1 MIIDVNSQ
9 MVNFHQAPEFI
20 YNNHL
25 TGQKVLSVIEDELK
39 RCQSF
44 TISVAFITM
53 GGLTPLLQ
61 TLKEL
66 EQRGVPGRVLTTDY
80 LGFNDP
86 KVLEKLASLKNIE
99 LRVYC
104 SAKSSYGFHTKGYI
118 FQNEADYKIIIGSSN
133 LTAGALTINK
143 EWNTKVQS
151 LEDDNYTQKIL
162 KEFEAQWT
170 SPYTLSYEEF
180 IPWYR
185 TEWVKQEVQKT
196 RITLPQVAEPTYQS
210 ILRPNAMQSVF
221 IENLRALRA
230 KGERRGLLISATGT
244 GKTYASAFA
253 LKDMKP
259 KRILFVVHREQI
271 AKQARESYRRV
282 FNQPSDN
289 FGLLS
294 GSHKDLTKPYLFG
307 TIQTLQK
314 DDILN
319 QFKPDDFDVIVI
331 DEVHRAGASS
341 YQKIVNYF
349 QPQFLLGMTASP
361 ERTDGFDIFQM
372 FDHNIAYEIRLQ
384 KALEENLLCP
394 FHYFG
399 ITDLNINDESIDI
412 SKQGDAFNRINF
424 SKRIDYILEQAEYY
438 GYSGDRVK
446 GLVFCSTKEDA
457 QKLSQAFNAKGY
469 RTAALTG
476 SDSQEVREATIQR
489 LVSDVPSDPNQ
500 QLDYIFSVDIF
511 NEGIDIPEVN
521 QIIML
526 RPTESP
532 IVFVQQLGRGLRKH
546 KEKEY
551 VVILDFIGN
560 YNTNFMIPIALSGDR
575 SYNKDNLRRYIQ
587 EGNRIIPG
595 TSTIHFDSIAKQRIF
610 ASIDSAKLGDARLLK
625 ESYKQLKYKLGRI
638 PSLLD
643 FDTYDSIDP
652 LKIFAN
658 KTYGSYYTFLKKV
671 EGINFA
677 EALNERQINMLEYI
691 SQKLASGMR
700 PHELILLQLILD
712 GHSDNLIAKTCDIL
726 QKDYHIQLSD
736 VGKENLINML
746 TNQFGVKQAMKTFK
760 DAIFIESAD
769 SDYTVSPNFANE
781 LESQDFKQG
790 VLEAIK
796 FGLHRYNRD
805 YNQPYK
811 NTGLRLY
818 AKYTYEDV
826 CRLLEWKQNEV
837 PLNIGGYKFDKHTK
851 TYPVFINY
859 HKSDQIQDT
868 IKYEDRFINQ
878 SRIKAISKNKRS
890 LDSEDVKTALHA
902 QELGVRMELFVRK
915 NKDDNESKEFYYLG
929 PIYATGQTESI
940 LMADGKSTAVELEYQ
955 LEVPVRDDIY
965 DYIVNG

>member
-446 GLVFCSTKEDA
+446 GLVFCSPKEEA
-457 QKLSQAFNAKGY
+457 QKRSQGFNAKGY
-469 RTAALTG
+469 RTVALTG

-489 LVSDVPSDPNQ
+489 LVSDVPSDPKQ
-500 QLDYIFSVDIF
+500 QVDYIVSVDIF

-726 QKDYHIQLSD
+726 QKYYHIQLSD

-790 VLEAIK
+790 VLEAIN

>member
-307 TIQTLQK
+307 T
-314 DDILN
+314 
-319 QFKPDDFDVIVI
+319 
-331 DEVHRAGASS
+331 
-341 YQKIVNYF
+341 
-349 QPQFLLGMTASP
+349 
-361 ERTDGFDIFQM
+361 
-372 FDHNIAYEIRLQ
+372 
-384 KALEENLLCP
+384 
-394 FHYFG
+394 
-399 ITDLNINDESIDI
+399 
-412 SKQGDAFNRINF
+412 
-424 SKRIDYILEQAEYY
+424 
-438 GYSGDRVK
+438 
-446 GLVFCSTKEDA
+446 
-457 QKLSQAFNAKGY
+457 
-469 RTAALTG
+469 
-476 SDSQEVREATIQR
+476 
-489 LVSDVPSDPNQ
+489 
-500 QLDYIFSVDIF
+500 
-511 NEGIDIPEVN
+511 
-521 QIIML
+521 
-526 RPTESP
+526 
-532 IVFVQQLGRGLRKH
+532 
-546 KEKEY
+546 
-551 VVILDFIGN
+551 
-560 YNTNFMIPIALSGDR
+560 
-575 SYNKDNLRRYIQ
+575 
-587 EGNRIIPG
+587 
-595 TSTIHFDSIAKQRIF
+595 
-610 ASIDSAKLGDARLLK
+610 
-625 ESYKQLKYKLGRI
+625 
-638 PSLLD
+638 
-643 FDTYDSIDP
+643 
-652 LKIFAN
+652 
-658 KTYGSYYTFLKKV
+658 
-671 EGINFA
+671 
-677 EALNERQINMLEYI
+677 
-691 SQKLASGMR
+691 
-700 PHELILLQLILD
+700 
-712 GHSDNLIAKTCDIL
+712 
-726 QKDYHIQLSD
+726 
-736 VGKENLINML
+736 
-746 TNQFGVKQAMKTFK
+746 
-760 DAIFIESAD
+760 
-769 SDYTVSPNFANE
+769 
-781 LESQDFKQG
+781 
-790 VLEAIK
+790 
-796 FGLHRYNRD
+796 
-805 YNQPYK
+805 
-811 NTGLRLY
+811 
-818 AKYTYEDV
+818 
-826 CRLLEWKQNEV
+826 
-837 PLNIGGYKFDKHTK
+837 
-851 TYPVFINY
+851 
-859 HKSDQIQDT
+859 
-868 IKYEDRFINQ
+868 
-878 SRIKAISKNKRS
+878 
-890 LDSEDVKTALHA
+890 
-902 QELGVRMELFVRK
+902 
-915 NKDDNESKEFYYLG
+915 
-929 PIYATGQTESI
+929 
-940 LMADGKSTAVELEYQ
+940 
-955 LEVPVRDDIY
+955 
-965 DYIVNG
+965 